1 MGILDPAYT
10 GVLVLAV
17 AGILAQISMMSFQ
30 CDQFAVDRAGLTL
43 TFLTPATGRE
53 IVFGKAAGG
62 LAAFAIPVGI
72 GTIAAVALHPRGSP
86 AVWIGAIG
94 CVFAAYLAQSPFAAL
109 MAAWFPAPF
118 DLSRLRGGNPHPLAS
133 ILSSVLAVLVFA
145 LCGGIFAATLAFTQ
159 RPLVGLGA
167 AIVVL
172 ASAATFSRWAMGL
185 VGRVLDARRENLA
198 MMAQGR

>member
-1 MGILDPAYT
+1 
-10 GVLVLAV
+10 
-17 AGILAQISMMSFQ
+17 MMSFQ

-133 ILSSVLAVLVFA
+133 ILSSVLS
-145 LCGGIFAATLAFTQ
+145 G
-159 RPLVGLGA
+159 RSLG
-167 AIVVL
+167 
-172 ASAATFSRWAMGL
+172 SARRSSFSRRPPRFRDGPWASSAGCSTR
-185 VGRVLDARRENLA
+185 GGKTSR
-198 MMAQGR
+198 